1 MIHALRWLLLASFI
15 SAAVPAQS
23 ARAAGSAGETA
34 PPISLAEARARALA
48 ANPELEAAR
57 GAAAAAAGALRQA
70 RAWPNPELEFGA
82 EEVGGDRPGWDEA
95 EFTWTLAQRLDLFGT
110 RSARARAALHGRDA
124 AVHSADAAQLD
135 LLAEV
140 DRRFAETLAA
150 QGRIAALETSD
161 SIAVETVRAVTAL
174 VDAGEVSP
182 IEVDRAEAERTLVT
196 TRLLDARFEQAGAR
210 RALARLMGSSQ
221 PDFSEVRGSLEATP
235 ALPERDSLPMTASAL
250 PDVRRAEA
258 AVSGAAAAATLAGRE
273 RWPEVALRGGI
284 KRFNASN
291 EQSYV
296 GGVVLSLP
304 LFDRKGGALDE
315 ARARLGQARA
325 EQAVVRQRIDA
336 ARETAYDAL
345 AHALD
350 TARSLRESSLPR
362 ARAVHAA
369 VQEGYR
375 RGKFGL
381 LDLFDARRFL
391 LQVQLEYIDALRSVW
406 TANAD
411 LVRLTSPG
419 SIPGEGESR

>member
-1 MIHALRWLLLASFI
+1 M
-15 SAAVPAQS
+15 
-23 ARAAGSAGETA
+23 
-34 PPISLAEARARALA
+34 
-48 ANPELEAAR
+48 
-57 GAAAAAAGALRQA
+57 
-70 RAWPNPELEFGA
+70 
-82 EEVGGDRPGWDEA
+82 
-95 EFTWTLAQRLDLFGT
+95 
-110 RSARARAALHGRDA
+110 
-124 AVHSADAAQLD
+124 
-135 LLAEV
+135 
-140 DRRFAETLAA
+140 
-150 QGRIAALETSD
+150 
-161 SIAVETVRAVTAL
+161 
-174 VDAGEVSP
+174 
-182 IEVDRAEAERTLVT
+182 T
-196 TRLLDARFEQAGAR
+196 TRLLDARFEHAGAR
-210 RALARLMGSSQ
+210 RALARLMGSPQ

-235 ALPERDSLPMTASAL
+235 ALSERDSLPMTASAL

-345 AHALD
+345 AHALE

-391 LQVQLEYIDALRSVW
+391 LQVQLEYINALRSVW

-419 SIPGEGESR
+419 STPGEGESR